1 MTPSPLSASET
12 IATLLQ
18 VPCAA
23 LCYRKT
29 PSVAFALLAS
39 FIANVAYVNGI
50 VQGESIRWISA
61 LVGLAGTYEFGRGAE
76 RTKHRKPVSI
86 PDALRKVDAGAWIGL
101 VALASMGVDGLGLI
115 LYREFGVW
123 VVPEMT
129 DCILCLL
136 IAIGVRGEDLRCLD
150 E

>member
-1 MTPSPLSASET
+1 
-12 IATLLQ
+12 

-39 FIANVAYVNGI
+39 FIANVAYANGI
-50 VQGESIRWISA
+50 VQGESIRWVSA
-61 LVGLAGTYEFGRGAE
+61 LVGLAGAYEFGRGSE
-76 RTKHRKPVSI
+76 RTKQRKPVSI
-86 PDALRKVDAGAWIGL
+86 PDALRKVDAGTWIGL

-123 VVPEMT
+123 AVPEMT
-129 DCILCLL
+129 TCILCLL
-136 IAIGVRGEDLRCLD
+136 MLLGVRGKIEVPK
-150 E
+150 